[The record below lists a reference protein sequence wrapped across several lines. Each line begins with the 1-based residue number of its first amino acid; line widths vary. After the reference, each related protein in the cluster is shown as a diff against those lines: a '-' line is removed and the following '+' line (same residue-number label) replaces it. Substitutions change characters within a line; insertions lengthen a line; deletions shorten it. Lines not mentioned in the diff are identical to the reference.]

1 MRKQPNRE
9 TAFSPTGRL
18 TVLCVSPLDEDH
30 VSLQAIIGHQTKW
43 KLFSARDLVSALVLM
58 GQHEMAVVL
67 CERDLVLGTWKDV
80 LEVIRTFPN
89 PPSVIVSSRLAD
101 DRLWAE
107 ALNMGAE
114 DVLAKPFNKME
125 VIRSVH
131 SAWRRWHDHITV
143 GKIQSAAG

>member
-1 MRKQPNRE
+1 MRKQPERG
-9 TAFSPTGRL
+9 TASRPTERL
-18 TVLCVSPLDEDH
+18 TVLCISPHDEDH
-30 VSLQAIIGHQTKW
+30 ISLQAIIGHQTKW
-43 KLFSARDLVSALVLM
+43 KLFSARDLASALVLM
-58 GQHEMAVVL
+58 GQHEIAVLL
-67 CERDLVLGTWKDV
+67 CERDLETGTWKDA
-80 LEVIRTFPN
+80 LELARTFPN
-89 PPSVIVSSRLAD
+89 PPSLIVSSRLAD

-131 SAWRRWHDHITV
+131 SAWRRWHDQITV